1 MQWYIQIRLYTCNIC
16 NTYNTDNT
24 YRYMQI
30 HKMHAIHSIH
40 AIHADTFR
48 YILML
53 MIHVHTYIIHATYML
68 YIQIHSNIYTS
79 LLHCDVAV
87 ILLCMYVFVCIAC
100 MQSDTHRYIHIHVH
114 TCSYIHIHTH
124 TYPPQSVAWRG
135 FGVLLLPHATP
146 MRSSTYPDLLG
157 RGSGWDGAALSLPY
171 ACRAHGRA
179 KTGLGM
185 CPWSL
190 DKVAGLL
197 PMAVLS
203 GTRSLP
209 PPPGDV
215 SGLLWAPTHK
225 RVYVACMW
233 PTYRYMYTHVHTC
246 IQIHAI
252 RTHMDWFQNLQM

>member
-1 MQWYIQIRLYTCNIC
+1 
-16 NTYNTDNT
+16 
-24 YRYMQI
+24 
-30 HKMHAIHSIH
+30 MHAIHSIH

-157 RGSGWDGAALSLPY
+157 RGSGWDLHAAFARWGPMGGARELLSPSPT
-171 ACRAHGRA
+171 RAGR
-179 KTGLGM
+179 TGAPKLVWAWVPDRWIRWQGC
-185 CPWSL
+185 CPWPSW
-190 DKVAGLL
+190 VGPARC
-197 PMAVLS
+197 S
-203 GTRSLP
+203 
-209 PPPGDV
+209 PPGGCFRPV
-215 SGLLWAPTHK
+215 VG
-225 RVYVACMW
+225 
-233 PTYRYMYTHVHTC
+233 TYK
-246 IQIHAI
+246 
-252 RTHMDWFQNLQM
+252 